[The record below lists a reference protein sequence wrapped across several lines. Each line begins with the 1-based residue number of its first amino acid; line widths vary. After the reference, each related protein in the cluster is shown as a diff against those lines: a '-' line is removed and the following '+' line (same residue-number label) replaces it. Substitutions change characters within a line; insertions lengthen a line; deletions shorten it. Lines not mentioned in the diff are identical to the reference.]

1 MKKGNRHLSD
11 GDVVQILVDYRKDV
25 RPYYELVNAFNIIL
39 GSFMYERILGIKKR
53 TRIVL
58 MPKLAFNLA
67 AKRGFRNKIELN
79 LGVFP
84 LVKALVIS
92 VSKLN
97 FVCPDILLDKSFDQG
112 KALADFADI
121 LNVIYYQ
128 IDGYDLK
135 DDHISELLDESD
147 LGIRADFAYSLFK
160 KTLYFLF
167 CHEYTHIRCR
177 HASRIKNKNVI
188 EFQINTEESHDNVDF
203 IRRKHWSE
211 LEADHFGANLT
222 IEMLGIFCKSMPG
235 QYKRQIS
242 DSEAK
247 EVRQVFL
254 VIGLLFLAFSYRPD
268 EKTSISFYQVYNHP
282 HPCVRLANVCDVMA
296 NYISGMYSID
306 MQSVIDVMSDV
317 LYMLIRIA
325 RAVGVKEFDAI
336 ITNINEIREEIHNI
350 QNGINK
356 TWVDTSNN
364 AMIETLI
371 AVRKGVAIA

>member
-97 FVCPDILLDKSFDQG
+97 FVCPDILLDKSFDQE
-112 KALADFADI
+112 KVLADFADI

-135 DDHISELLDESD
+135 NNHM
-147 LGIRADFAYSLFK
+147 
-160 KTLYFLF
+160 
-167 CHEYTHIRCR
+167 
-177 HASRIKNKNVI
+177 
-188 EFQINTEESHDNVDF
+188 VDF
-203 IRRKHWSE
+203 
-211 LEADHFGANLT
+211 
-222 IEMLGIFCKSMPG
+222 MKS
-235 QYKRQIS
+235 I
-242 DSEAK
+242 
-247 EVRQVFL
+247 V
-254 VIGLLFLAFSYRPD
+254 
-268 EKTSISFYQVYNHP
+268 
-282 HPCVRLANVCDVMA
+282 
-296 NYISGMYSID
+296 
-306 MQSVIDVMSDV
+306 
-317 LYMLIRIA
+317 
-325 RAVGVKEFDAI
+325 
-336 ITNINEIREEIHNI
+336 
-350 QNGINK
+350 
-356 TWVDTSNN
+356 
-364 AMIETLI
+364 
-371 AVRKGVAIA
+371 